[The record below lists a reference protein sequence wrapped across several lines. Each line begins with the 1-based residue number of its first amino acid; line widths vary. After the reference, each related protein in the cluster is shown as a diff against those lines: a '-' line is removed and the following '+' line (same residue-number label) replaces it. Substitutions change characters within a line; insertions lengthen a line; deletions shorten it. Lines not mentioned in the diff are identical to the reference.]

1 MSTTT
6 TTTSTAPPTTTRR
19 PLAALAKA
27 EYLQFR
33 RNTTL
38 LVMGV
43 AFPVAIPLVPF
54 FLGIRDEDPTSH
66 LMATTFEMFAL
77 MALLFVQY
85 YSVLSMITARRSE
98 GVLKRLRTGEASDR
112 QILLAPMVPTALLAT
127 AGFVLVAAVTYGV
140 GGPAP
145 VNAVAMVVA
154 MVGGIATFS
163 VLALATS
170 VLTKNTEAAQITS
183 LPLMAGSM
191 VGLASIRT
199 LLPEGLANVVSFTP
213 FAAISD
219 LMALGTSGKLATATE
234 SSAALDFSGTIAEM
248 GQPVAILAVWI
259 VLALALVRK
268 SFRWDDRG

>member
-1 MSTTT
+1 M
-6 TTTSTAPPTTTRR
+6 TTTSTPARTTRR
-19 PLAALAKA
+19 RPLLALAKA

-38 LVMGV
+38 MFMGV
-43 AFPVAIPLVPF
+43 IFPVAIPLVPF
-54 FLGIRDEDPTSH
+54 FLSIRDEDATAH

-98 GVLKRLRTGEASDR
+98 GVLKRLRTGEATDW
-112 QILLAPMVPTALLAT
+112 QIQVAPMVPGA
-127 AGFVLVAAVTYGV
+127 VLSVVGVTLIAAVTYGF

-145 VNAVAMVVA
+145 VNPVAMAIA
-154 MVGGIATFS
+154 MVGGVVTFS

-170 VLTKNTEAAQITS
+170 VFTKNTEAAQITS
-183 LPLMAGSM
+183 LPLMAVAM
-191 VGLASIRT
+191 VGLGSIRG
-199 LLPEGLANVVSFTP
+199 LLPDGLGDVVTWTP

-219 LMALGTSGKLATATE
+219 LMALGTSGRLAIASE
-234 SSAALDFSGTIAEM
+234 SSAALDLAGTWGEI
-248 GQPVAILAVWI
+248 GQPVAILAVWT